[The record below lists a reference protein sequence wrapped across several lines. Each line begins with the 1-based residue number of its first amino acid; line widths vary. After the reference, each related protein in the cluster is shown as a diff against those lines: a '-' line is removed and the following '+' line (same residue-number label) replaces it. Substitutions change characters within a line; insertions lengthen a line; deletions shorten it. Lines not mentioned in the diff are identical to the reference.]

1 MNRITLDKGE
11 VERLQGV
18 VRDLADFP
26 ETVTGY
32 LVMYHTLDDR
42 LRALYLGNP
51 SELIGDVY
59 CVLHGL
65 TEQAFLARHIM
76 DDEDGGKG

>member
-1 MNRITLDKGE
+1 MSRIVLDKGE
-11 VERLQGV
+11 VERLQCV
-18 VRDLADFP
+18 VQDLADFP
-26 ETVTGY
+26 DTVTGY

-51 SELIGDVY
+51 SELIGDVH

-65 TEQAFLARHIM
+65 TEQAFLAKHVM
-76 DDEDGGKG
+76 DGDDGGTG

>member
-1 MNRITLDKGE
+1 LDKGE
-11 VERLQGV
+11 VERLQDV
-18 VRDLADFP
+18 VQDLADFP
-26 ETVTGY
+26 DTVTGY

-65 TEQAFLARHIM
+65 TEQAFLARQVM
-76 DDEDGGKG
+76 DGDDGGKG